1 MGVTTLQVNLNSQ
14 RMIDLYMI
22 KKQRGY
28 PIKETSQGYISDDAF
43 ARILLLERIDELIPK
58 KSTNEN

>member
-14 RMIDLYMI
+14 RMIDLHML

-28 PIKETSQGYISDDAF
+28 PVKEGSQGYISDDMF
-43 ARILLLERIDELIPK
+43 ARILLLEKIDEQL
-58 KSTNEN
+58 KSKA

>member
-14 RMIDLYMI
+14 RMIDLHMI

-28 PIKETSQGYISDDAF
+28 NDSDDMF
-43 ARILLLERIDELIPK
+43 ARVLLLEKIDELLK
-58 KSTNEN
+58 EV